1 MSRSLQDLLTEALQR
16 AASKPEISREVLYFL
31 VMDSALK
38 CSKLS
43 ERKAWELIA
52 HLIALIG
59 KHHRFPSDAELSRLK
74 SDLNAR
80 HRSRHEGTSDM
91 LTSLKMFE
99 LGEASVRE
107 YLDADAWKGMPG
119 FDPDEK
125 ESSKVK
131 KPRRVTF
138 L

>member
-1 MSRSLQDLLTEALQR
+1 MSRNLQDILVEALQR

-38 CSKLS
+38 CDKLS

-52 HLIALIG
+52 HLIASIS
-59 KHHRFPSDAELSRLK
+59 KHHRFPDGAELSRLQAGI
-74 SDLNAR
+74 NAR
-80 HRSRHEGTSDM
+80 HRSRKEGTSDL

-107 YLDADAWKGMPG
+107 FLDADAWKGMPG

-125 ESSKVK
+125 GSFRRPK
-131 KPRRVTF
+131 KATMK
-138 L
+138 